1 VPSMMFIPLDMCSP
15 MASVVAQ
22 EMQQQSQQFLGMC
35 HMLATENRMLEA
47 GEVAVVVNTSH

>member
-1 VPSMMFIPLDMCSP
+1 MPSMMFIPLDMCSP